1 MNKKYTYYVV
11 TDRGTCKLT
20 SQHRMDLV
28 SAQKA
33 LDLMGEKANIYLI
46 REMNFFEKILD
57 KIKSKMV

>member
-1 MNKKYTYYVV
+1 MKKHEYYVV

-20 SQHRMDLV
+20 SQYHMDLV

-33 LDLMGEKANIYLI
+33 LDHIGENANIYLI

-57 KIKSKMV
+57 RLKAKMV